1 MKFKRITRKKSKKQI
16 ENQLFQSRLADLAF
30 LYVTIYN

>member
-1 MKFKRITRKKSKKQI
+1 MKFKRITKKKTKKQI
-16 ENQLFQSRLADLAF
+16 EDQLFQSRLADFAF